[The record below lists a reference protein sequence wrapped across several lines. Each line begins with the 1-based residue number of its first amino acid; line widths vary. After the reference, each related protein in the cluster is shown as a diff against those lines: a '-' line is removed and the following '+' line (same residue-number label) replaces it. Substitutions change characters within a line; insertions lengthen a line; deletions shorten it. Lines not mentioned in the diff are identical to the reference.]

1 MIDEMEMQSQF
12 KKNKNQKKDRVNFEI
27 VEYKPE
33 FKTKYK
39 DLNYEWLKKYFEIES
54 SDEKILSNPDKEI
67 IEKNGFI
74 FFALFKGEAIGTC
87 TLIRHDDVNCELS
100 KMCVTE
106 QYQGK
111 GAGEQLID
119 EAISKACQLG
129 TEKIFLCTNR
139 KLNAAFNLYR
149 KKGFQVIRDP
159 IPLHSPYKRESIF
172 MCLNV
177 HDVFEEDE

>member
-1 MIDEMEMQSQF
+1 MKIQSQF
-12 KKNKNQKKDRVNFEI
+12 KKNKNQKKVRVNFEI
-27 VEYKPE
+27 VEYRPE

-54 SDEKILSNPDKEI
+54 SDEKILCNPDKEI

-74 FFALFKGEAIGTC
+74 FFALFNGEVIGTC
-87 TLIRHDDVNCELS
+87 TLVKHDDVNCELS

-129 TEKIFLCTNR
+129 TEKIFLSTNR
-139 KLNAAFNLYR
+139 KLSAAFNLYQ
-149 KKGFQVIRDP
+149 KKGFKIIGDA
-159 IPLHSPYKRESIF
+159 ISLHSPYKRESIC
-172 MCLNV
+172 MCLNI
-177 HDVFEEDE
+177 HEVFEEDQ